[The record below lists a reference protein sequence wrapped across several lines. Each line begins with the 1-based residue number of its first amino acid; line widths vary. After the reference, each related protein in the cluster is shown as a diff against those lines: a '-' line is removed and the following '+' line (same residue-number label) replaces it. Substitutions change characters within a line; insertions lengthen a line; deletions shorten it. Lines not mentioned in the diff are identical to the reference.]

1 MRVFRGFII
10 TFKEY
15 PRQYWLLLL
24 GMLISTIGSS
34 MIWPF
39 ILIYLSKKLDV
50 PLTVVTL
57 LTALNNLTGLVFSFL
72 AAPLVDRIGRKWVM
86 VTSLVVNALSYVL
99 MTQADSLAGF
109 AILQAI
115 SGAFNPLYRV
125 GADAMMADLI
135 PAEKRMDAYSVL
147 RTAQNVGV
155 ALGPAIGGFIT
166 ATSYTLAF
174 LIAATGMAFFGVLV
188 SFFIRETLPKGEHT
202 QAPIGRFGGY
212 GRVFRDRQFMPF
224 TVNFIVT
231 QIVASLMW
239 MLLPVYAN
247 RQFGILESAYGLL
260 PTTNALLVVTL
271 QVLIT
276 RLTRGY
282 APLRLMAFGT
292 LLYTVAVVS
301 VAFGRGFWWFWV
313 SMVIM
318 TFGEM
323 ILVPPSTTYAA
334 NLAPPDMRGRY
345 MGIYGVTWN
354 AAAIVGPVFGGLL
367 NDAVSP
373 QATWWGGGLVG
384 LVNVIGYTLM
394 IAAAARRKARQPESS
409 LQI

>member
-1 MRVFRGFII
+1 MGIFRGFKIM
-10 TFKEY
+10 TSQY
-15 PRQYWLLLL
+15 PRQYWLLLW
-24 GMLISTIGSS
+24 GMLISTIGAS

-39 ILIYLSKKLDV
+39 ILIFLSKKLDV

-57 LTALNNLTGLVFSFL
+57 LMALNNLAGLVFSFL
-72 AAPLVDRIGRKWVM
+72 AAPVIDRIGRKWVM
-86 VTSLVVNALSYVL
+86 VVSLAVNALSYVL
-99 MTQADSLAGF
+99 MTQANSLLSF
-109 AILQAI
+109 AVLQAV

-135 PAEKRMDAYSVL
+135 PAEQRVDAYSVL
-147 RTAQNVGV
+147 RTAHNVGV

-166 ATSYTLAF
+166 ATSYNLAF
-174 LIAATGMAFFGVLV
+174 QIAAAGMAFFGVLV
-188 SFFIRETLPKGEHT
+188 AFYIRETLPQGGHARPSGE
-202 QAPIGRFGGY
+202 RFGGY

-224 TVNFIVT
+224 AINFVVT
-231 QIVASLMW
+231 QIVASIMW

-247 RQFGILESAYGLL
+247 RQFGIAESAYGLL

-271 QVLIT
+271 QLVVT
-276 RLTRGY
+276 RLSRGF
-282 APLRLMAFGT
+282 APLRLMALGT
-292 LLYTVAVVS
+292 LLYTIAVVS
-301 VAFGRGFWWFWV
+301 VALGKGFWWFWV

-367 NDAVSP
+367 NDTVSP
-373 QATWWGGGLVG
+373 AATWWGGGVVG
-384 LVNVIGYTLM
+384 LVSVIAYLLM
-394 IAAAARRKARQPESS
+394 AAGRRRAAPPAEQY
-409 LQI
+409 LQT